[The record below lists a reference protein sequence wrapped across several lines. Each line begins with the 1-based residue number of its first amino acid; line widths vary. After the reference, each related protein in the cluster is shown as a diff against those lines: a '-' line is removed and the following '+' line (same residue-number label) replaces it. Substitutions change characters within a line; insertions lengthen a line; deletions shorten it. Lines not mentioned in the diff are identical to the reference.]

1 MGHILQ
7 KVFNAGKA
15 TNKYNRSFCVSPKA
29 AAADGHITENT
40 LQEGGYQI
48 KIQEVAK
55 VDLQLFIWKII
66 IMQE

>member
-7 KVFNAGKA
+7 KGFNAGKA
-15 TNKYNRSFCVSPKA
+15 TNKYNSSFCVSPK

-55 VDLQLFIWKII
+55 VDLQLFI